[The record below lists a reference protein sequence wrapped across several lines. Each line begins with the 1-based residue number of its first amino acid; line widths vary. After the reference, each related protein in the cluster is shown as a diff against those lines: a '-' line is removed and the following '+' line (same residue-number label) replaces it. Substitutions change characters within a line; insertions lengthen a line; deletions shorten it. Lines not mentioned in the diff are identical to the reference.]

1 MNGSDT
7 LPKSQV
13 SMSVNEGFLEKKGV
27 LGIWIKKYCV
37 LIDNN
42 FQIFR
47 KKDDKKAEIQILINS
62 SVITEIVDTSN
73 NRFKIAQLGNKDS
86 IFLQAKTANL
96 MMKWIL
102 DLRACSF
109 KNQSMSMEMFNII
122 SVIGR
127 GEYGKVM
134 LCQKKDTQELFAIKT
149 VHKNRLIRENK
160 VQTILN
166 ERSILTSI
174 NNPFIIS
181 LKYAFQ
187 SDSKFYLCLD
197 YAPGGD
203 LFHLL
208 LNGPLPIQDVKL
220 YIAELSLAVNDL
232 HSKGIIYRDLKPENI
247 LFDKFGHIKLTDFG
261 LSKVIIDSENVK
273 TFCGT
278 SDYMAPEIIRR
289 NPYGKEIDW
298 WGVGVV
304 AYEMLYGES
313 PFASAN
319 KQRLYSNIVSKDPF
333 FENTTDPN
341 LKELLKSLMEKDPKK
356 RGNFDTVR
364 KSKFFCNFDFTA
376 AFNKEILPSKLPE
389 ISDHFSTQNF
399 DPEFTGEKAFD
410 SLTYANSSSDK
421 FIVPNFS
428 FTCIGKYM
436 SDTNFCT
443 DENDLISPSTFEQI
457 SNIESNMPESL

>member
-1 MNGSDT
+1 MNSNDHIA
-7 LPKSQV
+7 SQETQPTI
-13 SMSVNEGFLEKKGV
+13 EGILEKKGIM
-27 LGIWIKKYCV
+27 GIWIRKYCV
-37 LIDNN
+37 LVENN
-42 FQIFR
+42 FMIF
-47 KKDDKKAEIQILINS
+47 KKNGDKKPELQIVINS
-62 SVITEIVDTSN
+62 TVYTEIVDTAN
-73 NRFKIAQLGNKDS
+73 NRFKISQLGNSDF
-86 IFLQAKTANL
+86 IILQAKTANL
-96 MMKWIL
+96 MMEWIL

-166 ERSILTSI
+166 ERSILTSV

-187 SDSKFYLCLD
+187 TDTKFYLCLD

-208 LNGPLPIQDVKL
+208 KDGPLPIQDVKL
-220 YIAELSLAVNDL
+220 YLAELSLAINDL
-232 HSKGIIYRDLKPENI
+232 HLKGVIYRDLKPENI

-261 LSKVIIDSENVK
+261 LSKVIVDTESVK

-278 SDYMAPEIIRR
+278 SDYMAPEIIKR
-289 NPYGKEIDW
+289 NSYGKEIDW
-298 WGVGVV
+298 WGVGIVC
-304 AYEMLYGES
+304 YEMLYGEL

-319 KQRLYSNIVSKDPF
+319 KQRLYSNIVSKEPF
-333 FENTTDPN
+333 FENTTDPD

-356 RGNFDTVR
+356 RGNFNTV
-364 KSKFFCNFDFTA
+364 KNSKFFNNFDFEA
-376 AFNKEILPSKLPE
+376 AFNKQIPPSKLPE
-389 ISDHFSTQNF
+389 ISSHFSTENF
-399 DPEFTGEKAFD
+399 DPEFTKEKAFD
-410 SLTYANSSSDK
+410 SLTYANSSSNQ

-428 FTCIGKYM
+428 FTFIGNYM
-436 SDTNFCT
+436 SDSNFGP
-443 DENDLISPSTFEQI
+443 DDGFIEPSTFEQI
-457 SNIESNMPESL
+457 SNIESNLPESM

>member
-1 MNGSDT
+1 MSGSNDN
-7 LPKSQV
+7 PSSQE
-13 SMSVNEGFLEKKGV
+13 SLSYIEGILEKKGV
-27 LGIWIKKYCV
+27 MGIWYKKYCI
-37 LIDNN
+37 LSGNIL
-42 FQIFR
+42 QIFK
-47 KKDDKKAEIQILINS
+47 KKDDKKVEIQLIINS
-62 SVITEIVDTSN
+62 SVYTEIIDTSN
-73 NRFKIAQLGNKDS
+73 NRFKISQLGNSIS
-86 IFLQAKTANL
+86 IFLQAKNPNI

-102 DLRACSF
+102 GIRACSF

-203 LFHLL
+203 LYHLL

-220 YIAELSLAVNDL
+220 YIAELSLALNDL

-247 LFDKFGHIKLTDFG
+247 LFDKYGHIKLTDFG

-304 AYEMLYGES
+304 GYEMLYGES
-313 PFASAN
+313 PFMSAN
-319 KQRLYSNIVSKDPF
+319 KQRMYSNIVSKDPF
-333 FENTTDPN
+333 FENTTDPD

-356 RGNFDTVR
+356 RGNFDTVK
-364 KSKFFCNFDFTA
+364 KSRFFNNFDFVA
-376 AFNKEILPSKLPE
+376 AFNKQIAPSKLPE

-410 SLTYANSSSDK
+410 SLTYTNSSSGK

-428 FTCIGKYM
+428 FTCIGKFM
-436 SDTNFCT
+436 SDGNFGP
-443 DENDLISPSTFEQI
+443 DGEIISPSTFEQI
-457 SNIESNMPESL
+457 SNIETNMPESV